1 MVITQ
6 KQSEALDLLAEL
18 GPMSESNETNA
29 ERRTLYHATAARL
42 LDGGLVREMAARDR
56 YHRRVFGL
64 TGDGKLVAEFSQK
77 LRERNK
83 RIEILATEP
92 TT

>member
-1 MVITQ
+1 MVITR

-18 GPMSESNETNA
+18 GPLAESNETNRD
-29 ERRTLYHATAARL
+29 RRTLYHRTAGSL
-42 LDGGLVREMAARDR
+42 LEAGLVREIRNRDR
-56 YHRRVFGL
+56 YNRRVFGL
-64 TGDGKLVAEFSQK
+64 NDDGRMVVEFSRQ